1 MPIAI
6 LNKKIHEEEPR
17 MKSTYTRTPFEQALV
32 ERQSTLDML
41 DGCYCRLHVSDDPDE
56 IKQIWEGALRYC
68 DTLAEKQAK
77 YAALYVSTGRS
88 LPERV
93 RSDITDYKTL
103 CETIRVTKKE
113 AMIAELCKALKDYF
127 TRLYNDQ
134 ANWLT
139 NRPADYDDYM

>member
-1 MPIAI
+1 
-6 LNKKIHEEEPR
+6 
-17 MKSTYTRTPFEQALV
+17 MKSTYTRTPLEQALV

-41 DGCYCRLHVSDDPDE
+41 DGCYCRLHVSNDPDE
-56 IKQIWEGALRYC
+56 MKRILEGALRFC

-103 CETIRVTKKE
+103 CETIRITEKE
-113 AMIAELCKALKDYF
+113 AVITELCKALKDYF
-127 TRLYNDQ
+127 TRLYNEH
-134 ANWLT
+134 AGKLA
-139 NRPADYDDYM
+139 NRPADYNTYT